1 MSEILETIA
10 INDNYR
16 VAVTYDDISDCP
28 LAWDDEINAHTI
40 RADRDALNMKELGVY
55 DAEGYALDTL
65 VDTLDYYGNGDP
77 DERDTAILKH
87 LKRKGYAARIAE
99 VGGRASWHLAVF
111 YARPDGGDVNAWKWI
126 KGNIRTFEQ
135 WRDGEVYILTLERRT
150 TWTSDTG
157 DTRETWEAVNS
168 CGCYYFDGRDDLL
181 TQAREF
187 ANDFLPDAQNVA
199 TA

>member
-1 MSEILETIA
+1 MNEILETIA

-16 VAVTYDDISDCP
+16 VAVSYDEISECP
-28 LAWDDEINAHTI
+28 LAWNDEINAHTI
-40 RADRDALNMKELGVY
+40 RVDRGIMNMKELGVY
-55 DAEGYALDTL
+55 DEEGYALDTL
-65 VDTLDYYGNGDP
+65 IDTLDYYGNGDP
-77 DERDTAILKH
+77 EEMDTAILKH

-99 VGGRASWHLAVF
+99 VGGREGWHFAVF
-111 YARPDGGDVNAWKWI
+111 YARPDGGDVNAWI
-126 KGNIRTFEQ
+126 NGNIRTFEQ

-168 CGCYYFDGRDDLL
+168 CGCYYFDSYKDMD

-187 ANDFLPDAQNVA
+187 ANDFMPDAQNVA

>member
-1 MSEILETIA
+1 MMSETIKTIA

-16 VAVTYDDISDCP
+16 VAVSYDDISDCP
-28 LAWDDEINAHTI
+28 LTWTDEINAHTI
-40 RADRDALNMKELGVY
+40 MADRHILNMKELGVY
-55 DAEGYALDTL
+55 DAEGDALDAL
-65 VDTLDYYGNGDP
+65 IDTIDYYGNGDP
-77 DERDTAILKH
+77 EDMDTAVLKH

-99 VGGRASWHLAVF
+99 VGGRDGWHFAVF
-111 YARPDGGDVNAWKWI
+111 YARPDGGDVNAWL

-181 TQAREF
+181 TQARDF
-187 ANDFLPDAQNVA
+187 AADFMPNVPNVA

>member
-1 MSEILETIA
+1 MDEILETIA

-16 VAVTYDDISDCP
+16 VAVTYDNVYECP

-40 RADRDALNMKELGVY
+40 RADRHTLNMKELGVY
-55 DAEGYALDTL
+55 DAEGYALDAL
-65 VDTLDYYGNGDP
+65 IDTLDYYGNGDP
-77 DERDTAILKH
+77 EDMDTAILKH

-99 VGGRASWHLAVF
+99 VGGHASWHFAVF
-111 YARPDGGDVNAWKWI
+111 YAKPDGGDVNAWI
-126 KGNIRTFEQ
+126 NGNIRTFEQ

-150 TWTSDTG
+150 TWTNDRG
-157 DTRETWEAVNS
+157 ETRETWETVDS
-168 CGCYYFDGRDDLL
+168 CGGYYFDSYKDLE

-187 ANDFLPDAQNVA
+187 ANDFMPDAQNVA

>member
-1 MSEILETIA
+1 MDEILETIA

-16 VAVTYDDISDCP
+16 VAVSYDEISDCP
-28 LAWDDEINAHTI
+28 LAWYNEISAHTI
-40 RADRDALNMKELGVY
+40 RADRHTLNMKQLGAY
-55 DAEGYALDTL
+55 DAEGDALDTL
-65 VDTLDYYGNGDP
+65 LDTLDYYGNGDP
-77 DERDTAILKH
+77 EDMDTAILKH
-87 LKRKGYAARIAE
+87 LTRKGYAARIAE
-99 VGGRASWHLAVF
+99 VGGREGWHFAVF
-111 YARPDGGDVNAWKWI
+111 YAKPDGGDVNAWI
-126 KGNIRTFEQ
+126 NGNIRTFEQ

-168 CGCYYFDGRDDLL
+168 CGCYYFDSYKDME

-187 ANDFLPDAQNVA
+187 ANDFMPDVPDVT